1 MAHWY
6 PLAVSLWIFGLEKTC
21 HLNVPLLGSLIWFIS
36 YAAEKTAHFHDQ
48 LTRAYT
54 NDRLYNVI
62 HGSLDTQF
70 SPSFCVSTAFKWDWS
85 IPNFG
90 IQARA
95 Q

>member
-1 MAHWY
+1 M
-6 PLAVSLWIFGLEKTC
+6 
-21 HLNVPLLGSLIWFIS
+21 
-36 YAAEKTAHFHDQ
+36 
-48 LTRAYT
+48 
-54 NDRLYNVI
+54 NDRLNNVI

-95 Q
+95 QQLSVKGTLPRVTSNLSSTGAPNMV

>member
-1 MAHWY
+1 M
-6 PLAVSLWIFGLEKTC
+6 
-21 HLNVPLLGSLIWFIS
+21 
-36 YAAEKTAHFHDQ
+36 
-48 LTRAYT
+48 